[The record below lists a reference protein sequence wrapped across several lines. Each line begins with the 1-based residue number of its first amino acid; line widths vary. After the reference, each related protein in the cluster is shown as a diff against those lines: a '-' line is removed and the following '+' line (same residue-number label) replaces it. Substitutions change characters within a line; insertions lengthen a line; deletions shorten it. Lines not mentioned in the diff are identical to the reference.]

1 MIYTVTFNPAI
12 DYTVSLENLQTGAVN
27 RCQSEQMTFGGK
39 GINVSCV
46 LRELGC
52 ETTALG
58 FCAGFTGKAIADGL
72 EEKGVPTDLVRL
84 SKGNSRINVKI
95 SADSETE
102 INGRGPDISE
112 SELDEFYGRLSQI
125 KDGDT
130 IVLAGSVPQSMPQD
144 VYSRILER
152 LSGRDI
158 SAAVDAEGSL
168 LMETLRFRPFVIK
181 PNSHELGQ
189 IFGKTLTT
197 DEQIAECARELQ
209 SKGARNVLVSMA
221 KDGSLLLDESGKLHR
236 QGICKGQVVS
246 SVGAGDS
253 MLAGFIAGFAQT
265 DDYDYALRLATACGG
280 ATAFSVGTAKKE
292 LITELLTQ
300 LEN

>member
-12 DYTVSLENLQTGAVN
+12 DYTVSLESLKTGCIN

-72 EEKGVPTDLVRL
+72 EEKGVEADLVRL

-130 IVLAGSVPQSMPQD
+130 IVLAGSVPASMPQD
-144 VYSRILER
+144 VYSRILGR
-152 LSGRDI
+152 LSDRSI
-158 SAAVDAEGSL
+158 MAAVDAEGSL

-189 IFGKTLTT
+189 IFGRVPTT
-197 DEQIAECARELQ
+197 DEQIIECARELQ
-209 SKGARNVLVSMA
+209 KQGARCVLVSMA
-221 KDGSLLLDESGKLHR
+221 ADGSLLLDENGNVHR
-236 QGICKGQVVS
+236 QGVCSGKVVS

-253 MLAGFIAGFAQT
+253 MLAGFIAGYAQT
-265 DDYDYALRLATACGG
+265 GDYAHALRLATACGG
-280 ATAFSVGTAKKE
+280 AAAFSVGTAKKE
-292 LITELLTQ
+292 LIGQLLAQ

>member
-12 DYTVSLENLQTGAVN
+12 DYTVSLEKLNTGCVN
-27 RCQSEQMTFGGK
+27 RCRSEQMTFGGK

-72 EEKGVPTDLVRL
+72 EAAGVPTDLVRL

-102 INGRGPDISE
+102 INGKGPDISE
-112 SELDEFYGRLSQI
+112 SELFEFYGRLEKI
-125 KDGDT
+125 KSGDF
-130 IVLAGSVPQSMPQD
+130 IVLAGSVPQSIPQD

-152 LSGRDI
+152 LSDRDI
-158 SAAVDAEGSL
+158 SAAVDAEGRL
-168 LMETLRFRPFVIK
+168 LMETLRFEPFVIK

-189 IFGKTLTT
+189 IFGRELTS

-209 SKGARNVLVSMA
+209 KQGARNVLVSMA
-221 KDGSLLLDESGKLHR
+221 ADGSLLLDENGNVHR
-236 QGICKGQVVS
+236 QGVCKGTVVS

-253 MLAGFIAGFAQT
+253 MLAGFIAGYEQT
-265 DDYDYALRLATACGG
+265 KDYDHALRLATACGG

-292 LITELLTQ
+292 LIAELLSQ
-300 LEN
+300 L